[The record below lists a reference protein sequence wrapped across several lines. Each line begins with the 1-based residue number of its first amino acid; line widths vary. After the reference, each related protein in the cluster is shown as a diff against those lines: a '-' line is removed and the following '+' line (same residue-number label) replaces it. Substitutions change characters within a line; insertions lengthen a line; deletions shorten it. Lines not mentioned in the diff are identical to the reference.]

1 MGRKKHIRH
10 APEAIKVG
18 IITISSSR
26 TEKSDKSGQWMK
38 RLAEKE
44 GHAVVLYKI
53 VGDDRH
59 AIAQAVTSAVE
70 IQTPHILLLTGGTGI
85 GASDVTIEAVRPL
98 FAKELTAFGVLF
110 AQLSFRQVDSAAI
123 LSRASAG
130 VIANTTVFCMP
141 GSLNA
146 CKLACKE
153 LIFPEIEHV
162 AAHVV
167 QNA

>member
-1 MGRKKHIRH
+1 MGRKKHIQH
-10 APEAIKVG
+10 APKAIKVG

-26 TEKSDKSGQWMK
+26 TAKSDKSGQWMK

-44 GHAVVLYKI
+44 GHAIVVYEI

-59 AIAQAVTSAVE
+59 AISRTVTSVIE
-70 IQTPHILLLTGGTGI
+70 IQAPHILLLTGGTGI
-85 GASDVTIEAVRPL
+85 SPADVTIEAVRPL
-98 FAKELTAFGVLF
+98 FDKELTAFGVLF
-110 AQLSFRQVDSAAI
+110 AQLSFKQVDSAAL

-153 LIFPEIEHV
+153 LIFPEINHI
-162 AAHVV
+162 AAHAA